1 MVMVVGSNSSDGD
14 GDGNGNGGGGGGGGG
29 SGGGGTIK
37 WRGAALQTIFCTVT
51 FLKHSA
57 KERVVFGGM
66 HRLRL
71 RVVYHDLEPWCGLQT
86 RRKPPTDRTIGSW
99 LYRFYAP

>member
-1 MVMVVGSNSSDGD
+1 MVMVVGCNSDGD
-14 GDGNGNGGGGGGGGG
+14 GDGDGDGGGAGGD
-29 SGGGGTIK
+29 GGGGTIK
-37 WRGAALQTIFCTVT
+37 WRGDKIRL
-51 FLKHSA
+51 LLLHSA